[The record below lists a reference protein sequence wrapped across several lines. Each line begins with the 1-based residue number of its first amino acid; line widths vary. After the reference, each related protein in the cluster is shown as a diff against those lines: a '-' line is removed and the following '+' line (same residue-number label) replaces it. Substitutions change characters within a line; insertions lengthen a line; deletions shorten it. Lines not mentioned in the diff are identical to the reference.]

1 MRDLALPIP
10 EPPVR
15 PDPPPVSPEREAL
28 EGWLDFHRATLLHKC
43 TGLTADQLAM
53 RACPPSTLSLLGLLR
68 HMTDVERG
76 WFLRRWVTGI
86 EPLYWGLDNL
96 DGDFDDLDPTRA
108 IDEVAAYRSAVH
120 ACRSEAVR
128 HDLDEV
134 VPRRPE
140 DPAAT
145 DVINVRWIY
154 LHMIE
159 EYARHNGHADLLR
172 QAIDG
177 AIGE

>member
-1 MRDLALPIP
+1 
-10 EPPVR
+10 
-15 PDPPPVSPEREAL
+15 VSPERDAL

-43 TGLTADQLAM
+43 AGLTAEQLAM

-68 HMTDVERG
+68 HLTDVERG
-76 WFLRRWVTGI
+76 DPSAQEPAGI
-86 EPLYWGLDNL
+86 APLYWG
-96 DGDFDDLDPTRA
+96 P
-108 IDEVAAYRSAVH
+108 VAAYRLAVD
-120 ACRSEAVR
+120 ASRSEAAR

-134 VPRRPE
+134 VPRHPE
-140 DPAAT
+140 NPEAKE
-145 DVINVRWIY
+145 VIDVRWIY

-177 AIGE
+177 TTGE